1 MKLTTR
7 IIHRLVFYCRMETI
21 FIVLRRVNDLFHKF
35 LPLPVDYYST
45 DLIKCKRDNVNFL
58 VNRSDYMQWVVYANE
73 PDNSWKAAT
82 EFLDSNSI
90 VLDVG
95 ANFGAFSFKVA
106 EIIRSKQIGNCS
118 IHAFEPNPFVVEKF
132 RMNLGEN
139 PNLQELVHLHAEAIG
154 AEEKYISMDF
164 SKSNTGGGRVMVEL
178 EKGEIPMTTIDK
190 LVSLNNWQISFMKID
205 VEGFEPFVLQGA
217 SETVRT
223 QQPAIFM
230 EMTDKWF
237 RAHQSSNEDIVD
249 YFMGLDYRV
258 MIESHRGFI
267 EMDSAKSIPKKDQF
281 NILFVPTRMAD

>member
-1 MKLTTR
+1 
-7 IIHRLVFYCRMETI
+7 
-21 FIVLRRVNDLFHKF
+21 
-35 LPLPVDYYST
+35 
-45 DLIKCKRDNVNFL
+45 
-58 VNRSDYMQWVVYANE
+58 
-73 PDNSWKAAT
+73 
-82 EFLDSNSI
+82 
-90 VLDVG
+90 
-95 ANFGAFSFKVA
+95 
-106 EIIRSKQIGNCS
+106 
-118 IHAFEPNPFVVEKF
+118 
-132 RMNLGEN
+132 
-139 PNLQELVHLHAEAIG
+139 
-154 AEEKYISMDF
+154 
-164 SKSNTGGGRVMVEL
+164 MVEL